1 MGVGDMCAAR
11 EFFAGSASVIYY
23 VPVLQDC
30 MMIVLLC
37 AFLFITLQLQSPAL
51 TGLRATPFVE

>member
-1 MGVGDMCAAR
+1 MCAAR